1 MSVCWNCEFQVQ
13 DGWKFCPNC
22 GTNLGDR
29 TTGALYVVDATTGL
43 FNAVFMQ
50 AVIGQE
56 ANRAVRYKRALS
68 VLVVEADH
76 AESIHREMSAAQLN
90 QLLKELADTLV
101 RSVRDVDTVGFLE
114 AEGPPHFVMVLP
126 ETDEAGALLAADKI
140 RRSVASHDFQSGG
153 NWQRLTVSV
162 GIATVHHERIGPQ
175 DLIDQGFQALQNG
188 RGSGPNRTTSRHRRP
203 VPRQGWRQEEPI
215 GRWVTT
221 SAGPPNAGISA
232 QGARP
237 LRPMN
242 FERTSDSGH

>member
-188 RGSGPNRTTSRHRRP
+188 RGSGPNRTTAFALPH
-203 VPRQGWRQEEPI
+203 
-215 GRWVTT
+215 
-221 SAGPPNAGISA
+221 
-232 QGARP
+232 
-237 LRPMN
+237 
-242 FERTSDSGH
+242 